1 MGKKEPCLKT
11 GFTLIE
17 LLVVISV
24 ATILFS
30 LGWAQYNNF
39 NRQQILKQTAL
50 ELKSDL
56 VHAQELALSG
66 KKECLG
72 LFEGVLVI
80 FGEESYTLN
89 ASCSQGSDVV
99 LLGEAYRFPEGVRK
113 TGGPEEILF
122 KTLVG
127 GADLEAEEMI
137 TLSGLGLEA
146 KLEVAPSGIVR
157 IITEL

>member
-17 LLVVISV
+17 LLIVISV
-24 ATILFS
+24 MTILFA
-30 LGWAQYNNF
+30 LGFAQYNNF
-39 NRQQILKQTAL
+39 NRQQVLKQTAL

-80 FGEESYTLN
+80 FGEGSYTLN
-89 ASCSQGSDVV
+89 ASCQGSDVV
-99 LLGEAYRFPEGVRK
+99 LLGEAYRLPEGVKK

-127 GADLEAEEMI
+127 GTDFEEEEMI
-137 TLSGLGLEA
+137 TLSGFGLEA
-146 KLEVAPSGIVR
+146 RLEVAPSGVVR
-157 IITEL
+157 IITEP